1 MVWPHSLLWEL
12 LNIAASSTAGP
23 LLVSCSRVGR
33 GRSPL
38 SGPRQ
43 MSWGQA
49 TAMSRLHLSNRCPS
63 VSSGC
68 LLLSEQAQTSQG
80 KHLPTNLPP
89 PQKGLQGA
97 YLFDNIP
104 KVTETRAEQVSRTR
118 KRLGE
123 SEPPATL
130 LVQEA
135 VKCCSL
141 EHEELL
147 GLLVGQGD
155 TWSKAQGLGCQG
167 EWMNP
172 CSDSGATDVCAR
184 DTWSKIHNTP
194 SSSCPQGP
202 CILP

>member
-1 MVWPHSLLWEL
+1 MPIIMAEVIRDQLPARQPQMWEQGQPRSAEL
-12 LNIAASSTAGP
+12 SS
-23 LLVSCSRVGR
+23 
-33 GRSPL
+33 
-38 SGPRQ
+38 Q
-43 MSWGQA
+43 
-49 TAMSRLHLSNRCPS
+49 H
-63 VSSGC
+63 
-68 LLLSEQAQTSQG
+68 
-80 KHLPTNLPP
+80 PTNLPP